1 MFNKYKYEYE
11 AEFLRSMAMIA
22 ALSTGAALSS
32 SPLMAN
38 EREACIGN
46 SAAITGPA
54 AFSGRAIAIGAEI
67 AIDEINEQ
75 GGVLGQ
81 ELRFVQYDDAGTPPR
96 AVDNTRRIAQAD
108 NCIAILGGYHSTAA
122 LAQVDPV
129 HAIGIPYMGVW
140 AANTAIVENGRDPNY
155 MFRISAK
162 DKWVAQFLVD
172 EALKVSPEGRIAF
185 FYENTGWG
193 NGALPDIEAAMAEA
207 ELELTVAETF
217 NWNDQDMSPQAI
229 RARDAGAE
237 VVIVW
242 ALDREGNQLLRSMDR
257 VGFDPTVV
265 GAWGISGNLGELAGP
280 LANDV
285 RVMQTYSFMGEQSEL
300 GASILEKLQSD
311 YGIGDPSE
319 IRAGSGIANAY
330 DGVYLLADAIEIAG
344 TFEWEAV
351 QQALYEVEREGL
363 VTDYSPAFEADNEE
377 RQDALLPEHYLLTV
391 WHDGILIPF
400 EGSPYDTDD

>member
-1 MFNKYKYEYE
+1 
-11 AEFLRSMAMIA
+11 MIA

-96 AVDNTRRIAQAD
+96 AVDNTRRIALAD

-140 AANTAIVENGRDPNY
+140 AANTTIVENGQDPNY

-257 VGFDPTVV
+257 VGFDSTVI

-363 VTDYSPAFEADNEE
+363 VTDYRPAFEAGNEE